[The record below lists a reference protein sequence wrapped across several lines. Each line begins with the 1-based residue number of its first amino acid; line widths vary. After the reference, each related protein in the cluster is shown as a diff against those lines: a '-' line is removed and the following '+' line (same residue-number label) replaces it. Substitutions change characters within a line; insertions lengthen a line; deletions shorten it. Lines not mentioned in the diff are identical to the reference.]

1 MKVSWKLPLG
11 GAKAI
16 NGGIKM
22 AKRSNGKELA
32 HTTVVVALT
41 NKIQS
46 KYNIQLYINNFKNN
60 NLIKINT

>member
-11 GAKAI
+11 GAKVI
-16 NGGIKM
+16 NGGIKT

-32 HTTVVVALT
+32 HTTVVVVWA

-46 KYNIQLYINNFKNN
+46 KYNIQLYK
-60 NLIKINT
+60 